1 MNVRMPAIAAAAVVL
16 ASLSLSA
23 VVQGNGWLFGGLGAT
38 IVVAAAGMGS
48 RMPGLRFP
56 VTASVV
62 VLIGVV
68 PLLFGPGWAA
78 LVTGLAIVAVTALS
92 ATGKRSPRGFAVVA
106 LYLAA
111 LLIYLNLAFAAGHSY
126 GHLLPSHA
134 SMDYLGQLV
143 RTAFASFRGS
153 PPVPDTRAVSL
164 VGTAGIGLVAILVDL
179 LAVRM
184 QRPAIAGL
192 PLLVLFSVPV
202 TSNLKS
208 FGGLQVLTFAAGMA
222 GYLTLLSTAGRQRLR
237 MWGQLVTFKY
247 VQPADEA
254 GSGPDTKQLAA
265 SGRRV
270 GLVAV
275 CLAVIIP
282 IVLPSVRPHDM
293 FATAATGSGAAA
305 DGGGTSSDVNA
316 SAQLD
321 PMLQVQQQLKEHK
334 PQPVLTYTT
343 SASGP
348 GDEYLQVYVL
358 NYNQRAGTWQ
368 PEVTAGSG
376 FRYADGTKLPYA
388 PQGQLASSQVSTI
401 VTTVT
406 LNKDQTS
413 PDEGG
418 FLPAPYAP
426 VKLAISTPGW
436 AEFPGS
442 LMMYNSGVPL
452 GGQRYTVTS
461 NVPDPTV
468 AQIENSQATTPTS
481 ILTQYGGYSGPDNSQ
496 LAAIAHQHTAGAATE
511 LQAALDLQRWF
522 TSGSFRYS
530 LKPDLPSS
538 HWLLAFLTKDRR
550 GYCQQF
556 AWAFAVLARLV
567 GIPSRIV
574 VGYTGG
580 TATSH
585 NSWQVTTADAHAWP
599 ELYFPGE
606 GWLRFEPTPQ
616 GPAGQGTAVAPPYAS
631 GSAAGGLPSA
641 KSGNTTGATG
651 SAGSPHQPT
660 GPGLNRF
667 QHGQSGG
674 GALKLPTVSGSD
686 LWLVIL
692 IPVLVLLLIGLPGV
706 TRKLTRRRR
715 WLAAAGDAAVAGAAW
730 RELIDDLA
738 DFGVSRQPGET
749 PRAMARRIR
758 READLNPAAA
768 AALGRVVT
776 AAERAQYA
784 RLAGPASGLPEDVLT
799 VRRALAASVP
809 ARRRIRAWLFPTST
823 LKGAQHQLQRAGDML
838 TWLDTSVPAL
848 RRQLRGTEQ
857 RSTS

>member
-1 MNVRMPAIAAAAVVL
+1 MNLRMPLIAAMAVVL

-23 VVQGNGWLFGGLGAT
+23 VVQGNGWLFGGIGAT
-38 IVVAAAGMGS
+38 IVVAAAGVAS
-48 RMPGLRFP
+48 RMPGLRLP

-62 VLIGVV
+62 VLIGVI
-68 PLLFGPGWAA
+68 PLLLQPGWAG
-78 LVTGLAIVAVTALS
+78 LVTGLAIVAVTASS
-92 ATGKRSPRGFAVVA
+92 ATGKRSLRSFAVVA

-111 LLIYLNLAFAAGHSY
+111 LLIYLNLAFAASRSY

-134 SMDYLGQLV
+134 SMDYVGQLV

-164 VGTAGIGLVAILVDL
+164 VGTAGIGLVAVLVDL

-202 TSNLKS
+202 ASNLKA

-222 GYLTLLSTAGRQRLR
+222 GYLTLLSTSGRERLR

-270 GLVAV
+270 GLAAV

-282 IVLPSVRPHDM
+282 IVLPSVRPHDI
-293 FATAATGSGAAA
+293 FATAATGSAAAA
-305 DGGGTSSDVNA
+305 DGGSSSDNTNA
-316 SAQLD
+316 NAQLD
-321 PMLQVQQQLKEHK
+321 PMLQVQQQLKERK
-334 PQPVLTYTT
+334 PLPVLTYTS
-343 SASGP
+343 SAP
-348 GDEYLQVYVL
+348 APADNYLQVYVL
-358 NYNQRAGTWQ
+358 NYNERAGTWQ
-368 PEVTAGSG
+368 PEVTEGSS
-376 FRYADGTKLPYA
+376 FRYVDGTKLPYT
-388 PQGQLASSQVSTI
+388 PQGQLSSSQVSTV
-401 VTTVT
+401 VTKIR
-406 LNKDQTS
+406 LNKDQS
-413 PDEGG
+413 APGAAG

-426 VKLAISTPGW
+426 VKLAVTSPGW
-436 AEFPGS
+436 AELPGS
-442 LMMYNSGVPL
+442 LMMFNSGVPL
-452 GGQRYTVTS
+452 GGMQYTVTS
-461 NVPDPTV
+461 NVPDPTA
-468 AQIENSQATTPTS
+468 AQIENTQAGTPTS
-481 ILTQYGGYSGPDNSQ
+481 ILAQYGGYSGPNTTQ
-496 LAAIAHQHTAGAATE
+496 LSAIAHQHTAGAATE
-511 LQAALDLQRWF
+511 LQAALDLQAWF
-522 TSGSFRYS
+522 TKGSFRYS

-538 HWLLAFLTKDRR
+538 HWLVAFLTKDKR

-580 TATSH
+580 TSTSG

-631 GSAAGGLPSA
+631 GSAGGGLPAA
-641 KSGNTTGATG
+641 KSGTATGAGG
-651 SAGSPHQPT
+651 SAASTHAAGV
-660 GPGLNRF
+660 PGLNRLN
-667 QHGQSGG
+667 HGQQGG
-674 GALKLPTVSGSD
+674 GALKLPTVGGSD

-692 IPVLVLLLIGLPGV
+692 LPVLALLLISAPAV
-706 TRKLTRRRR
+706 TRRLTRRRR
-715 WLAAAGDAAVAGAAW
+715 WLAAAGDAAIAAAAW

-738 DFGVSRQPGET
+738 DFGVRRQPGET
-749 PRAMARRIR
+749 PRGMARRIR

-768 AALGRVVT
+768 EALGRIVT
-776 AAERAQYA
+776 AAERALYA
-784 RLAGPASGLPEDVLT
+784 RLAGPASGLAEDVLA

-809 ARRRIRAWLFPTST
+809 ARQRIRAWLFPTST
-823 LKGAQHQLQRAGDML
+823 LRGAQHLLQRAGDTL
-838 TWLDTSVPAL
+838 TWLDTSLPAL
-848 RRQLRGTEQ
+848 RRQLRNVEQ
-857 RSTS
+857 PSTS

>member
-1 MNVRMPAIAAAAVVL
+1 MNLRMPAIAAMAVVL

-23 VVQGNGWLFGGLGAT
+23 VVQGNGWLFGGLGAA
-38 IVVAAAGMGS
+38 IVVAAAGLAS

-56 VTASVV
+56 VTASIV

-68 PLLFGPGWAA
+68 PLLLGSRWAG
-78 LVTGLAIVAVTALS
+78 LVAGLAIVAVTAAS
-92 ATGKRSPRGFAVVA
+92 ATGKRSLRGFAAVA

-111 LLIYLNLAFAAGHSY
+111 LLIYLNLAFAASHSY
-126 GHLLPSHA
+126 GHVLPSHA

-153 PPVPDTRAVSL
+153 PPVPDTKAVSL
-164 VGTAGIGLVAILVDL
+164 VGTAGIGLVAVLVDL

-184 QRPAIAGL
+184 QRPALAGL

-202 TSNLKS
+202 TSNLKA

-222 GYLTLLSTAGRQRLR
+222 GYLTLLSTAGRERLR
-237 MWGQLVTFKY
+237 MWGHLVTFKY
-247 VQPADEA
+247 VQAADEA

-282 IVLPSVRPHDM
+282 IVLPSVRPHDI
-293 FATAATGSGAAA
+293 FATASTGSVAAA
-305 DGGGTSSDVNA
+305 GGGDTSDSNANA

-334 PQPVLTYTT
+334 PRPVLTYTT
-343 SASGP
+343 SAP
-348 GDEYLQVYVL
+348 AAADEYLQVYVL

-368 PEVTAGSG
+368 PEVTEGSS
-376 FRYADGTKLPYA
+376 FRYADGTKLPYV
-388 PQGQLASSQVSTI
+388 PQGQLSSSQVSTI
-401 VTTVT
+401 VTNVT
-406 LNKDQTS
+406 LNKDQTA
-413 PDEGG
+413 PGAAG

-436 AEFPGS
+436 AELPGS
-442 LMMYNSGVPL
+442 LMVFNSGVPL
-452 GGQRYTVTS
+452 GGLQYTVTS

-468 AQIENSQATTPTS
+468 AQIEDAQAGTPAS
-481 ILTQYGGYSGPDNSQ
+481 ILTAYGTYSGPDSTQ

-511 LQAALDLQRWF
+511 LQAALDLQAWF

-530 LKPDLPSS
+530 LKPDLPSA
-538 HWLLAFLTKDRR
+538 HWLLSFLTKDKR

-556 AWAFAVLARLV
+556 AWAFAILARLD

-580 TATSH
+580 TATGH

-631 GSAAGGLPSA
+631 GTASGGLPSA
-641 KSGNTTGATG
+641 KSGSATG
-651 SAGSPHQPT
+651 TSGSAAPGHPA
-660 GPGLNRF
+660 GLPGLNRLT
-667 QHGQSGG
+667 HGQSG

-692 IPVLVLLLIGLPGV
+692 IPVLALLLISSPAL
-706 TRKLTRRRR
+706 TRRLARRRR
-715 WLAAAGDAAVAGAAW
+715 WLAAAGDAAVAAVAW

-738 DFGVSRQPGET
+738 DFGVSRPPGET

-758 READLNPAAA
+758 REAGLDPAAA

-784 RLAGPASGLPEDVLT
+784 RLAGPASGLREDVLT

-823 LKGAQHQLQRAGDML
+823 LKGAQHLLQRAGDTL
-838 TWLDTSVPAL
+838 TWLDTSLPAL
-848 RRQLRGTEQ
+848 RRQLTAAEH
-857 RSTS
+857 RSTG

>member
-1 MNVRMPAIAAAAVVL
+1 MSLRLPAIAAMAVAL

-38 IVVAAAGMGS
+38 IVVAAAGLAS

-56 VTASVV
+56 VTASIV

-68 PLLFGPGWAA
+68 PLLLGAGLAA
-78 LVTGLAIVAVTALS
+78 LVTGLVIVAVTAAS

-111 LLIYLNLAFAAGHSY
+111 LLIYLNLAFAASRSY
-126 GHLLPSHA
+126 GHVLPSHA

-143 RTAFASFRGS
+143 RAAFASFRAS
-153 PPVPDTRAVSL
+153 PPVADTRAVSL
-164 VGTAGIGLVAILVDL
+164 VGTAGIGLVAVLVDL

-202 TSNLKS
+202 TSNLKA
-208 FGGLQVLTFAAGMA
+208 FGSLQVLTFAAGMA
-222 GYLTLLSTAGRQRLR
+222 GYLTLLSTAGRERLR
-237 MWGQLVTFKY
+237 MWGHLVTFKY

-254 GSGPDTKQLAA
+254 SSGPDTKQLAA

-282 IVLPSVRPHDM
+282 VVLPSVRPHDV
-293 FATAATGSGAAA
+293 FATAPTGSGAAT
-305 DGGGTSSDVNA
+305 GGGTSDSNVNA

-334 PQPVLTYTT
+334 PQPVLTYTS
-343 SASGP
+343 SAP
-348 GDEYLQVYVL
+348 APADEYLQVYVL

-368 PEVTAGSG
+368 PEVTEGSS
-376 FRYADGTKLPYA
+376 FRYLDGDKLPYG

-406 LNKDQTS
+406 LNKDQS
-413 PDEGG
+413 APGVAG
-418 FLPAPYAP
+418 FLPVPYAP
-426 VKLAISTPGW
+426 VNLAISTPGW
-436 AEFPGS
+436 AELPGS
-442 LMMYNSGVPL
+442 LMVFNSGVPL
-452 GGQRYTVTS
+452 GGLRYSVTS
-461 NVPDPTV
+461 DVPDPTV
-468 AQIENSQATTPTS
+468 TQIENTQAGTPAS
-481 ILTQYGGYSGPDNSQ
+481 ILSEYGSYGGPDDTQ
-496 LAAIAHQHTAGAATE
+496 LAAIAHQHTANAVTE
-511 LQAALDLQRWF
+511 LQAALDLQDWF

-530 LKPDLPSS
+530 LKPNLPSS
-538 HWLLAFLTKDRR
+538 HWLLAFLTRDKR

-580 TATSH
+580 TAISH
-585 NSWQVTTADAHAWP
+585 SSWQVTTADAHAWP

-631 GSAAGGLPSA
+631 GSAGGGLPSA
-641 KSGNTTGATG
+641 KSGTATGASG
-651 SAGSPHQPT
+651 SAGSGHPAV
-660 GPGLNRF
+660 PGLNRF
-667 QHGQSGG
+667 SHPQPGG
-674 GALKLPTVSGSD
+674 PLKLPTVGGSD

-692 IPVLVLLLIGLPGV
+692 LPVLALLLISSPAV
-706 TRKLTRRRR
+706 TRRLTRRRR
-715 WLAAAGDAAVAGAAW
+715 WLAAAGDAAIAAAAW

-758 READLNPAAA
+758 REAGLNPAAA
-768 AALGRVVT
+768 AALGRVVA

-784 RLAGPASGLPEDVLT
+784 RLAGPASGLREDVLA

-809 ARRRIRAWLFPTST
+809 VRQRVGAWLLPTST
-823 LKGAQHQLQRAGDML
+823 LKSAQHLLQRAGDML
-838 TWLDTSVPAL
+838 TWLDTSLPAL
-848 RRQLRGTEQ
+848 RRQLRSAEQ
-857 RSTS
+857 HGAS

>member
-1 MNVRMPAIAAAAVVL
+1 MPLIAAMAVVL

-23 VVQGNGWLFGGLGAT
+23 VVQGTGWLFGGLGAT
-38 IVVAAAGMGS
+38 IVVAAAGLAT

-68 PLLFGPGWAA
+68 PLLRWPSWAA
-78 LVTGLAIVAVTALS
+78 LVIGLVIVAVTAAS
-92 ATGKRSPRGFAVVA
+92 ATGKRSPRGLAVVA

-111 LLIYLNLAFAAGHSY
+111 LLTYLNLAFAASHSY

-134 SMDYLGQLV
+134 SIDYLGQLV

-164 VGTAGIGLVAILVDL
+164 VGTAGIGLIAVLVDL

-184 QRPAIAGL
+184 RRPAIAGL

-202 TSNLKS
+202 TSNLKA
-208 FGGLQVLTFAAGMA
+208 FGGLQVLTFSAGMA
-222 GYLTLLSTAGRQRLR
+222 GYLTLLSTAGRDRLR

-247 VQPADEA
+247 VQHADEA
-254 GSGPDTKQLAA
+254 GGGPDTKQLAA

-282 IVLPSVRPHDM
+282 IVLPSVRPHDI
-293 FATAATGSGAAA
+293 FATAPTGSDAAA
-305 DGGGTSSDVNA
+305 GGGGTSDGDSNA

-321 PMLQVQQQLKEHK
+321 PLLQVQQQLTEHK

-343 SASGP
+343 SASAP
-348 GDEYLQVYVL
+348 ADEYLQVYVL

-368 PEVTAGSG
+368 PEVSDGSG
-376 FRYADGTKLPYA
+376 FRYLQGTKLPYT
-388 PQGQLASSQVSTI
+388 PQGQLSGSQVSTI

-406 LNKDQTS
+406 LNKDQSAPGAT
-413 PDEGG
+413 G

-426 VKLAISTPGW
+426 VKLSIGTPGW
-436 AEFPGS
+436 AELPGS
-442 LMMYNSGVPL
+442 LMMFNSGVPL
-452 GGQRYTVTS
+452 GGARYTVTS

-468 AQIENSQATTPTS
+468 AQIENAQASIPTS
-481 ILTQYGGYSGPDNSQ
+481 ILTQYGGYSGPNTTQ
-496 LAAIAHQHTAGAATE
+496 LAAIARQHTAHAATE
-511 LQAALDLQRWF
+511 LQAALDLQAWL
-522 TSGSFRYS
+522 TSRSFRYT

-538 HWLLAFLTKDRR
+538 HWLVAFLTKDKR

-574 VGYTGG
+574 VGYTAG
-580 TATSH
+580 TSASGS
-585 NSWQVTTADAHAWP
+585 SWRVTTADAHAWP

-616 GPAGQGTAVAPPYAS
+616 GPAGQGTAVAPPYATGSAISGLPAAKS
-631 GSAAGGLPSA
+631 GSA
-641 KSGNTTGATG
+641 TGAGG
-651 SAGSPHQPT
+651 SAGSGHSA
-660 GPGLNRF
+660 GVPGLNRLNHP
-667 QHGQSGG
+667 QPG
-674 GALKLPTVSGSD
+674 GALKLPEVSGSD

-692 IPVLVLLLIGLPGV
+692 IPVLVLGLIGAPAM
-706 TRKLTRRRR
+706 TRRLTRRRR
-715 WLAAAGDAAVAGAAW
+715 WLAAASDRAVANAAW
-730 RELIDDLA
+730 RELTDDLA
-738 DFGVSRQPGET
+738 DFGVRRQPGET
-749 PRAMARRIR
+749 PRAMARRVR

-768 AALGRVVT
+768 EALGRIVT

-784 RLAGPASGLPEDVLT
+784 RLAGPASGLREDVLA
-799 VRRALAASVP
+799 VRRAVAASVP
-809 ARRRIRAWLFPTST
+809 GRQRIRAWLFPTST
-823 LKGAQHQLQRAGDML
+823 LKGAQHVLQRAGDAL
-838 TWLDTSVPAL
+838 TWLDTSLPTL
-848 RRQLRGTEQ
+848 RRQLRGAEQ

>member
-1 MNVRMPAIAAAAVVL
+1 MSLRMPLIAAMAVVL
-16 ASLSLSA
+16 ASLSLA
-23 VVQGNGWLFGGLGAT
+23 VVVQSNGWLFGGIGAT
-38 IVVAAAGMGS
+38 IVVAAAGLAT

-62 VLIGVV
+62 VLIGAV
-68 PLLFGPGWAA
+68 PLLLRPDWPA
-78 LVTGLAIVAVTALS
+78 LVTGLVIVAVTVAS

-111 LLIYLNLAFAAGHSY
+111 LVIYLNVAFAASRSY
-126 GHLLPSHA
+126 GHVVPSPA
-134 SMDYLGQLV
+134 SMDYVGHLV

-164 VGTAGIGLVAILVDL
+164 VGTAGIGLVAVLVDL

-202 TSNLKS
+202 TSNLKA
-208 FGGLQVLTFAAGMA
+208 FGALQVLTFAAGMA
-222 GYLTLLSTAGRQRLR
+222 GYLTLLSTAGRDRLR

-247 VQPADEA
+247 VQHADEA

-282 IVLPSVRPHDM
+282 IVLPSVRPHDI
-293 FATAATGSGAAA
+293 FATTGTGSGAAVA
-305 DGGGTSSDVNA
+305 GGGTGNGNA

-321 PMLQVQQQLKEHK
+321 PMLQVQQQLTEHK
-334 PQPVLTYTT
+334 PRPVLTYTT
-343 SASGP
+343 SASAP
-348 GDEYLQVYVL
+348 ADDYLQVYVL
-358 NYNQRAGTWQ
+358 NYNQRAGTWL
-368 PEVTAGSG
+368 PEVSEGSI
-376 FRYADGTKLPYA
+376 RYLQGSKLPFT
-388 PQGQLASSQVSTI
+388 PQGQLTSTQVSTI
-401 VTTVT
+401 VTTVK
-406 LNKDQTS
+406 LNKDQSAPGAT
-413 PDEGG
+413 G
-418 FLPAPYAP
+418 FLPVPYAP
-426 VKLAISTPGW
+426 VQLAIDTPGW
-436 AEFPGS
+436 AELPGS
-442 LMMYNSGVPL
+442 LMMFNSGVPL
-452 GGQRYTVTS
+452 GGTRYTVTS

-468 AQIENSQATTPTS
+468 AQIESVQAGIPTS
-481 ILTQYGGYSGPDNSQ
+481 ILSQYGGYAGPDTTQ
-496 LAAIAHQHTAGAATE
+496 LTAIAHQHTAGATTE
-511 LQAALDLQRWF
+511 LGAALDLQAWF
-522 TSGSFRYS
+522 TSHSFRYT

-538 HWLLAFLTKDRR
+538 HWLLAFLTRDKR

-574 VGYTGG
+574 VGYTAG
-580 TATSH
+580 TSTSGT
-585 NSWQVTTADAHAWP
+585 SWQVTTADAHAWP

-631 GSAAGGLPSA
+631 GSAAGGLSAA
-641 KSGNTTGATG
+641 KSGGASGAGG
-651 SAGSPHQPT
+651 SAGAGHPAGT
-660 GPGLNRF
+660 PGLNRLTHP
-667 QHGQSGG
+667 QLG
-674 GALKLPTVSGSD
+674 GALKLPTVGGSD

-692 IPVLVLLLIGLPGV
+692 IPVLALLLISAPAV
-706 TRKLTRRRR
+706 ARRLTRRRR
-715 WLAAAGDAAVAGAAW
+715 WQAAAGDAAVAAAAW

-738 DFGVSRQPGET
+738 DFGVRRQPGET
-749 PRAMARRIR
+749 PRAMASRIR

-768 AALGRVVT
+768 EALGNIVT
-776 AAERAQYA
+776 AAERERYA
-784 RLAGPASGLPEDVLT
+784 RLPGPGSGLPEDVLA

-809 ARRRIRAWLFPTST
+809 VRQRMRAWLFPTST
-823 LKGAQHQLQRAGDML
+823 LTGAQHLLQRAGDTL
-838 TWLDTSVPAL
+838 TWLDTSLPAL
-848 RRQLRGTEQ
+848 RRQLRGAQ
-857 RSTS
+857 QHSTS